1 MVEQGQRH
9 AAADLESQRSA
20 LRSRALQLHT
30 RLPGVDIRASVHAIG
45 KVRRPTARQAVLH
58 RHHCALG
65 NPPRHFLAVSGG
77 AFAGRGW
84 RAGREGETRARRVGS
99 EGETRKGEE
108 EREGWR
114 DTLSRKK
121 Q

>member
-65 NPPRHFLAVSGG
+65 NPPRHFLRRRLRRKGVE
-77 AFAGRGW
+77 
-84 RAGREGETRARRVGS
+84 GREGGRDTGA
-99 EGETRKGEE
+99 EGRGRGRGTPR
-108 EREGWR
+108 EREGGG
-114 DTLSRKK
+114 DKLSRKK

>member
-65 NPPRHFLAVSGG
+65 NPPRHFLSRRLRRKGVE
-77 AFAGRGW
+77 
-84 RAGREGETRARRVGS
+84 GREGGRERTTGCDSNFDNYTVIYRVTS
-99 EGETRKGEE
+99 
-108 EREGWR
+108 
-114 DTLSRKK
+114 
-121 Q
+121 